1 MSETDPKER
10 LHIKLPRNLKKQLR
24 TYADTHD
31 VSMTDVLTAAL
42 ENYLDEDDYKTVS
55 LEYLAEIS
63 RKYSTVR
70 KRLDLFI
77 EAFNLFLRL
86 FLQHNPP
93 LNDDLKNERKA
104 SARERHEIFIK
115 TLQDTFRSEQS
126 FRKSFEDVV
135 PRPEDYPDKDA

>member
-1 MSETDPKER
+1 MPDTPKKEA
-10 LHIKLPRNLKKQLR
+10 LHVKLPADLKDTLR
-24 TYADTHD
+24 TYANTHD
-31 VSMTDVLTAAL
+31 ASMTDVLTAAL
-42 ENYLDEDDYKTVS
+42 ENFLNEDDYKTVS

-93 LNDDLKNERKA
+93 LSEDLKDERSA
-104 SARERHEIFIK
+104 SARERHEIFID
-115 TLQDTFRSEQS
+115 TLQKTFRSEQS

-135 PRPEDYPDKDA
+135 PRPEDYPDEST